1 METPDTSVSFERDIK
16 PLFREI
22 DLDHMGPMGVPLD
35 DYEYMSEPSN
45 AQSVYEYLT
54 GDQEPRMP
62 IGGPYW
68 TQEQLEL
75 YSRWLEAGRR
85 R

>member
-1 METPDTSVSFERDIK
+1 MEAHEESPSFERDIR

-22 DLDHMGPMGVPLD
+22 DLDHMGPMGVALD
-35 DYEYMSEPSN
+35 DYEYMSDAAN

-54 GDQEPRMP
+54 GEQEPRMP

-68 TQEQLEL
+68 TQEQLDL
-75 YSRWLEAGRR
+75 YSRWLEVGRPR
-85 R
+85 